1 MAVLKPRN
9 RILVLRL
16 SQEEYEALRTV
27 SLSRGARN
35 LSDFTRSALLA
46 AVATGDAN
54 GAESLGDVCRAVSTL
69 QELVGRMAETLDLIA
84 RKEIPLAKVK
94 KA

>member
-16 SQEEYEALRTV
+16 SQEEYDALRRI
-27 SLSRGARN
+27 SLTRGARN

-46 AVATGDAN
+46 AVAKGDTTGP
-54 GAESLGDVCRAVSTL
+54 ESLGDVCRAISTL
-69 QELVGRMAETLDLIA
+69 QDVVGRMVERIDQMTHQD
-84 RKEIPLAKVK
+84 IPLR
-94 KA
+94 KAGKA